1 MKETSIIKSASKKQ
15 KITDEYETCQR
26 EETFHIEK
34 KVAREIQEDANGTK
48 TVREVETSTSNNK
61 SRSSTQILR
70 HKEIAKATIEYLNLK
85 DPMLIMNRSPFAR
98 KRFQDLDIEK
108 CGFLTKF
115 PTFDLATATS
125 EMYTEALQTY
135 MAAVFVDYTWDE
147 IMNCNGTF
155 RLIDF
160 ENILINKLIWN
171 AAFSADAKEDEEL
184 TKIVNDKT
192 GSIKLSNFDISNRT
206 ANIKLT
212 VGLFELALV
221 LKNVDPFLL
230 LLIPDKM
237 SQARVRTHTRCLA
250 NDVLDE
256 PDD

>member
-1 MKETSIIKSASKKQ
+1 MKVAIKSASKK
-15 KITDEYETCQR
+15 KKTTDEYETSQR

-61 SRSSTQILR
+61 SRSTTQILR
-70 HKEIAKATIEYLNLK
+70 HKELAKATIEYLNLK
-85 DPMLIMNRSPFAR
+85 DPMLIMNRSQYAR
-98 KRFQDLDIEK
+98 KRFQDLDVEK

-115 PTFDLATATS
+115 PKFHLSTATP

-135 MAAVFVDYTWDE
+135 MAAVFVDYTWEE
-147 IMNCNGTF
+147 IMNCDGTF

-160 ENILINKLIWN
+160 ENIMVNKLVWN
-171 AAFSADAKEDEEL
+171 AAFSADTKEDPEL
-184 TKIVNDKT
+184 FKIVNDSS
-192 GSIKLSNFDISNRT
+192 GSIKLLNFDITNRT
-206 ANIKLT
+206 ASIKLT
-212 VGLFELALV
+212 VGSFELALT
-221 LKNVDPFLL
+221 LKHVDPFLL

-256 PDD
+256 PDE